1 MIKKLLYS
9 LFLLLFLSS
18 LAFAGYFEFVDP
30 GFEEKVLKEEVE
42 NGSSILVNINTVA
55 VDNQGNLYCLKSDLD
70 NILQENEAF
79 TWEEMEEV
87 KYTVR
92 IVRISLEGEES
103 VFAEGKFP
111 LKTNIAGILFDWRTR
126 RLLLFLKTL
135 SISEDC
141 PFLSSI
147 ISMGDGE
154 TRGAKAITEEQE
166 KKAWNWSGLESCLYE
181 KVSIIEITG
190 FEWMTPF

>member
-9 LFLLLFLSS
+9 LFLILFFES

-30 GFEEKVLKEEVE
+30 GIEEKVLKEEVE

-70 NILQENEAF
+70 SILQENEAF
-79 TWEEMEEV
+79 TWEEMEEI
-87 KYTVR
+87 KYTVK
-92 IVRISLEGEES
+92 IVRINLEGEES
-103 VFAEGKFP
+103 VFAEGKLP
-111 LKTNIAGILFDWRTR
+111 LKTTIAGILFDWRTR

-141 PFLSSI
+141 PFFSSI

-154 TRGAKAITEEQE
+154 SGGPAAITEDQE
-166 KKAWNWSGLESCLYE
+166 KKVWDWSGLENCLYE

-190 FEWMTPF
+190 FEWVTPF